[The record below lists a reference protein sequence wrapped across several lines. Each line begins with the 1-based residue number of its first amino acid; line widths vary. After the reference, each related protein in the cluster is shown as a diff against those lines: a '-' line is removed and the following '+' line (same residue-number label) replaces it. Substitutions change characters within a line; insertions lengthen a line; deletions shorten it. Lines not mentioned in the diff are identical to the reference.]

1 MNSNKAIINKK
12 NDWAHLI
19 TFNSFTQYFN
29 TRELL
34 NLSQLCSFTRLKLKC
49 ELFKKLNL
57 SQFLND
63 KLKECS
69 IGKMSESSTRF
80 NIYRNLALYFK
91 EHGNFITDL
100 YLKGLDIDNYIN
112 LNEYSLIQITTL
124 SFCNLIIPLTKFNLI
139 LDNSKFLEV
148 LRIKKLSLTYLGHDK
163 TEHPIH
169 FPITLKS
176 LDINKCR
183 WVDYSQMTRMPMGS
197 YTHQS
202 SIEYDFHSPLATSLQ
217 HLPKLS
223 KLVLVDNRNQYDQVL
238 TNFILNNPQIHH
250 LHTGSSLLTQTSLDL
265 LEGLNQL
272 KELTLDNC
280 INNPS
285 LQIYQLPKLT
295 SIKSLKFKHI
305 EPDNVKIVD
314 KICNMCPLITHLYL
328 DSVSSALSDLQKIVQ
343 NQVNLK
349 HLKIKLI
356 GSVHDFSLLSTTL
369 VSLTLNI
376 AASKLKLTNINNCA
390 KLEKIRV
397 EGKKR
402 VKNIQFN
409 NSKGYRQVK
418 FNDSVNYYKC

>member
-1 MNSNKAIINKK
+1 
-12 NDWAHLI
+12 
-19 TFNSFTQYFN
+19 
-29 TRELL
+29 
-34 NLSQLCSFTRLKLKC
+34 
-49 ELFKKLNL
+49 
-57 SQFLND
+57 
-63 KLKECS
+63 
-69 IGKMSESSTRF
+69 
-80 NIYRNLALYFK
+80 
-91 EHGNFITDL
+91 
-100 YLKGLDIDNYIN
+100 
-112 LNEYSLIQITTL
+112 
-124 SFCNLIIPLTKFNLI
+124 
-139 LDNSKFLEV
+139 
-148 LRIKKLSLTYLGHDK
+148 
-163 TEHPIH
+163 
-169 FPITLKS
+169 
-176 LDINKCR
+176 
-183 WVDYSQMTRMPMGS
+183 
-197 YTHQS
+197 
-202 SIEYDFHSPLATSLQ
+202 
-217 HLPKLS
+217 
-223 KLVLVDNRNQYDQVL
+223 
-238 TNFILNNPQIHH
+238 
-250 LHTGSSLLTQTSLDL
+250 LLTQTSLDL

-328 DSVSSALSDLQKIVQ
+328 DSVSSALFDLQKIVQ

-369 VSLTLNI
+369 VSLTINI